1 MAIYMTGIDHNKADV
16 DMRSVFSITKSEAE
30 QLIQDIKNING
41 IKGCVIISTC
51 NRMELWLSTTRDWSG
66 SPFDILCDYHGVSTD
81 DYEEFFYNKRE
92 YDAVDHLLKLTSG
105 LLSRIIGEDQIITQV
120 RNAVEQSRKVDGM
133 DSVLEELFRIAITA
147 GKKIKTE
154 IVFSHANGSAMNS
167 AVRMLQSRGLDFND
181 LKCMVIGNGDMGKL
195 AAETLEKAGA
205 DVTVTVRQ
213 YRSGV
218 VNIPKNCKRIDYGQ
232 RMDLLPD
239 CDVVVSA
246 TSSPN
251 YTLTMDHLEGVPTD
265 HNVILIDLAVPR
277 DIEPGVDQLENY
289 ELYDIDD
296 FSESEISTENMNAMQ
311 EAESIFNSEKIVF
324 RDWYESRDLIP
335 LIQKVRDDATYDMDY
350 RMQKILK
357 EIPIEGEELDHLEDY
372 VKSATGKVM
381 TKLLFGIRDRLD
393 SNVFAECI
401 NSMVDVYEKK

>member
-311 EAESIFNSEKIVF
+311 EAESIF
-324 RDWYESRDLIP
+324 
-335 LIQKVRDDATYDMDY
+335 
-350 RMQKILK
+350 
-357 EIPIEGEELDHLEDY
+357 
-372 VKSATGKVM
+372 
-381 TKLLFGIRDRLD
+381 
-393 SNVFAECI
+393 
-401 NSMVDVYEKK
+401 

>member
-1 MAIYMTGIDHNKADV
+1 
-16 DMRSVFSITKSEAE
+16 
-30 QLIQDIKNING
+30 
-41 IKGCVIISTC
+41 
-51 NRMELWLSTTRDWSG
+51 
-66 SPFDILCDYHGVSTD
+66 
-81 DYEEFFYNKRE
+81 
-92 YDAVDHLLKLTSG
+92 
-105 LLSRIIGEDQIITQV
+105 
-120 RNAVEQSRKVDGM
+120 M

-357 EIPIEGEELDHLEDY
+357 EIPIEGEELDRLEDY

-381 TKLLFGIRDRLD
+381 TKLLFGIRSAPKKIRRTPVIYEISALALIIGGLFLIWRKIISPIIPISFIATVFVLGFIWGGLD
-393 SNVFAECI
+393 GAIFHICAGGLMLGAFFCATDYVTSPTLPLGKLIFGIGCGVFTMLIRIFGSYPEGVSFAILLMNILTPFIDNFCQGRAFPAP
-401 NSMVDVYEKK
+401 KKAKGGEADGK